1 MGFELNSCIEIE
13 EGGSRPFLVGEGLS
27 GEITRV
33 NTQVVLQIIKHPD
46 ISQFSVFV
54 SLGCSIVMLKF
65 N

>member
-13 EGGSRPFLVGEGLS
+13 EGGSRPFLAGEGLS

-54 SLGCSIVMLKF
+54 SLSCSIVMLKF